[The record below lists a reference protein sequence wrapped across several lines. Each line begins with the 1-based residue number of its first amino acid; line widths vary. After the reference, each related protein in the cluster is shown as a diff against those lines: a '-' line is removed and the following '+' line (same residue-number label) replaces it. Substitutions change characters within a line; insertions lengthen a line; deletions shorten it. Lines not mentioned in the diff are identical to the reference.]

1 MKLKNYLILLLVM
14 SVTTLTSIYLNR
26 LGIDKENVLMI
37 FIVGVLTVTAL
48 TRGYRFG
55 IIASFVS
62 VMMFNYF
69 FTEPLRTFAISD
81 SNDVVLI
88 LFFLIASVISS
99 SLTARFQRQLLIS
112 KQNEQTANLLYRVT
126 QRLLNVTGESNII
139 KQGIHCIKEYTGY
152 DCMIELS
159 GSRCFYSDD
168 NVDFIDSGKTIELGI
183 KGLVKR
189 LGTLKVFCKLSSP
202 NIEQKWLIE
211 AVAAQIGI
219 ALDRELVYNER
230 ENIRIAMEKE
240 HLKSNLLRSISHDLR
255 TPLTGIAGA
264 SSYILQRSNSLDRQS
279 IEHLVGDINEQAVWL
294 TTLVENMLS
303 MIRIDSGKLE
313 IRKQI
318 EVVEDVVNEAV
329 SHVIGLNERNFR
341 LVMPDELIAVPMDGK
356 MIVQVLI
363 NLLNNAI
370 NHTTRNCPIELSVE
384 PLEEFVEFRVA
395 DGGAGIDPS
404 IKDNLFEAF
413 VTSGKIGAD
422 GKKGIGLGLTICKA
436 FVQAHGGSI
445 SAEVSQL
452 GGMLFKFTLPL
463 GEENNGE

>member
-1 MKLKNYLILLLVM
+1 MKLKNYLILLLIM
-14 SVTTLTSIYLNR
+14 SVTTVASIYLNK
-26 LGIDKENVLMI
+26 LGIYKENVLMI
-37 FIVGVLTVTAL
+37 LIVGVLMITAL

-55 IIASFVS
+55 IIASVVS

-81 SNDVVLI
+81 SNDIILI
-88 LFFLIASVISS
+88 FFFLLASIISS

-112 KQNEQTANLLYRVT
+112 KKNEQTAQLLYKVT

-139 KQGIHCIKEYTGY
+139 RQGIYCIKEYTGY
-152 DCMIELS
+152 DSIIELTEN
-159 GSRCFYSDD
+159 RHIYSSD
-168 NVDFIDSGKTIELGI
+168 NIGLYDNEKCIELGI
-183 KGLVKR
+183 TGLVKE
-189 LGTLKVFCKLSSP
+189 LGTLKVFYADTNP
-202 NIEQKWLIE
+202 NVEQKWLIE
-211 AVAAQIGI
+211 TVAAQIGI

-264 SSYILQRSNSLDRQS
+264 SSYILQRSNNLDRES

-303 MIRIDSGKLE
+303 MIRIDNGKLE
-313 IRKQI
+313 IKKQI
-318 EVVEDVVNEAV
+318 EVVDDVVNEAV
-329 SHVIGLNERNFR
+329 AHVIGLSERNFR
-341 LVMPDELIAVPMDGK
+341 SILPEDLIAIPMDGK

-363 NLLNNAI
+363 NLLNNAV
-370 NHTTRNCPIELSVE
+370 NHTSKNCPIELSVQQVE
-384 PLEEFVEFRVA
+384 GYVEFNVA

-413 VTSGKIGAD
+413 STSGKIGAD

-452 GGMLFKFTLPL
+452 GGMLFKFRLPYK
-463 GEENNGE
+463 EQNNG

>member
-1 MKLKNYLILLLVM
+1 MRFKNYLILLLIM
-14 SVTTLTSIYLNR
+14 SAATIASICLSR
-26 LGIDKENVLMI
+26 LGVDRENILMLL
-37 FIVGVLTVTAL
+37 IVGVLSVTAL

-55 IIASFVS
+55 IIAALIS

-69 FTEPLRTFAISD
+69 FTEPIRTFAIYD
-81 SNDVVLI
+81 SNDIVLI
-88 LFFLIASVISS
+88 FFFLLASVISS

-112 KQNEQTANLLYRVT
+112 KQNEQTANLLYKVT
-126 QRLLNVTGESNII
+126 QRLLNVTGESNILR
-139 KQGIHCIKEYTGY
+139 QGIRCIKEYTGY

-159 GSRCFYSDD
+159 GNRHICSDD
-168 NVDFIDSGKTIELGI
+168 NIDFSDSEKNIELNI
-183 KGLVKR
+183 TGLVKK
-189 LGTLKVFCKLSSP
+189 LGTLKVFCENTNP
-202 NIEQKWLIE
+202 NTEQKWLIE

-264 SSYILQRSNSLDRQS
+264 SSYILQRSSSLDLQS
-279 IEHLVGDINEQAVWL
+279 IERLVGDINEQAVWL

-313 IRKQI
+313 IRKHI
-318 EVVEDVVNEAV
+318 EVVDDVVNEAV
-329 SHVIGLNERNFR
+329 SHVIGLSGRDFS
-341 LVMPDELIAVPMDGK
+341 LIMPDDLIAVPMDGK
-356 MIVQVLI
+356 MIVQVLV
-363 NLLNNAI
+363 NLLNNAV
-370 NHTTRNCPIELSVE
+370 NHTRENCPIELSVRQAE
-384 PLEEFVEFRVA
+384 DYVEFNVA

-404 IKDNLFEAF
+404 IKNNLFEAF
-413 VTSGKIGAD
+413 VTSGNVGAD

-445 SAEVSQL
+445 SAETSQL
-452 GGMLFKFTLPL
+452 GGMLFSFRLPL
-463 GEENNGE
+463 RREENG

>member
-1 MKLKNYLILLLVM
+1 MKFKNYIVLLLIM
-14 SVTTLTSIYLNR
+14 SVTTMTSIYLNK
-26 LGIDKENVLMI
+26 LGIDKENVLMV
-37 FIVGVLTVTAL
+37 FMVGVLMVTAL

-55 IIASFVS
+55 IIASFVG

-81 SNDVVLI
+81 SNDIVLI
-88 LFFLIASVISS
+88 FFFLLSSVISS
-99 SLTARFQRQLLIS
+99 SLTARFQRQLIIS
-112 KQNEQTANLLYRVT
+112 KQNEQTAKLLYQLT

-139 KQGIHCIKEYTGY
+139 LQGIRCIKEYTGY
-152 DCMIELS
+152 ESIIELTENKHSYFSDNINLCENEKSIELS
-159 GSRCFYSDD
+159 
-168 NVDFIDSGKTIELGI
+168 IT
-183 KGLVKR
+183 GLVKE
-189 LGTLKVFCKLSSP
+189 LGTLKVYYKNTNP
-202 NIEQKWLIE
+202 NTEQKWLME
-211 AVAAQIGI
+211 AVAAQIGM

-279 IEHLVGDINEQAVWL
+279 IQRLVGDINEQAVWL

-303 MIRIDSGKLE
+303 MIRIDNGKLE
-313 IRKQI
+313 IKKQI
-318 EVVEDVVNEAV
+318 EVVDDVVNEAV
-329 SHVIGLNERNFR
+329 THVIGLSDRNFK
-341 LVMPDELIAVPMDGK
+341 LIVPEDLIAIPMDGK

-363 NLLNNAI
+363 NLLNNAV
-370 NHTTRNCPIELSVE
+370 NHTPENCPIELSVKQVE
-384 PLEEFVEFRVA
+384 GYIEFNVA

-413 VTSGKIGAD
+413 ITSGKIGAD

-445 SAEVSQL
+445 SAAVSPL
-452 GGMLFKFTLPL
+452 GGMLFTFKLPL
-463 GEENNGE
+463 LEENNG

>member
-1 MKLKNYLILLLVM
+1 MKLRNYLILFLIM
-14 SVTTLTSIYLNR
+14 SATTLASILLNR
-26 LGIDKENVLMI
+26 LGIDKENVLMVL
-37 FIVGVLTVTAL
+37 IVGVLIVTAL

-55 IIASFVS
+55 IIASLVS
-62 VMMFNYF
+62 VMAFNYF
-69 FTEPLRTFAISD
+69 FTEPLGTFAISD
-81 SNDVVLI
+81 SNDIVLI
-88 LFFLIASVISS
+88 FFFLLSSVISS

-112 KQNEQTANLLYRVT
+112 QQNEQTAKLLYEVT

-139 KQGIHCIKEYTGY
+139 RQGICCIKEYTGC
-152 DCMIELS
+152 DSIIELNQS
-159 GSRCFYSDD
+159 NHTYSSD
-168 NVDFIDSGKTIELGI
+168 NISLRGNEKSIELAI
-183 KGLVKR
+183 TGLVKE
-189 LGTLKVFCKLSSP
+189 LGTLKVFFNNSSR
-202 NIEQKWLIE
+202 NIEQKWLVE
-211 AVAAQIGI
+211 TVAAQIGI

-264 SSYILQRSNSLDRQS
+264 SSYILQRGQNLDPEIIR
-279 IEHLVGDINEQAVWL
+279 HLVGDINEQAVWL

-313 IRKQI
+313 IKKEI
-318 EVVEDVVNEAV
+318 EVVNDVVNEAV
-329 SHVIGLNERNFR
+329 SHVIGLTERSFR
-341 LVMPDELIAVPMDGK
+341 LILPEGLITAPMDGK

-363 NLLNNAI
+363 NLLNNAV
-370 NHTTRNCPIELSVE
+370 NHTPQNCPIELTVSNNE
-384 PLEEFVEFRVA
+384 YYVEFRVE

-413 VTSGKIGAD
+413 ITSGKIGAD

-445 SAEVSQL
+445 DASASKL
-452 GGMLFKFTLPL
+452 GGTMFTFRLPVS
-463 GEENNGE
+463 EVQNG